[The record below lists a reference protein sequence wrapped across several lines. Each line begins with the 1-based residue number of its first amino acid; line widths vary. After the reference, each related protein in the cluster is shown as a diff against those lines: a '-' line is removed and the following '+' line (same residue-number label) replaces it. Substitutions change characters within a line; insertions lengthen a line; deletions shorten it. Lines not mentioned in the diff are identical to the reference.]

1 MFSVIIPLYNK
12 EKSVSST
19 LQTVLNQTFK
29 KFEVIVVDDGSTD
42 GSYDVVKQFK
52 DERIRLIQKENGG
65 VSSARNRGIQ
75 ETKYDHVA
83 FLDADDVWEPN
94 YLEVQHGLIKDLPK
108 AKMWGCNYAHIN
120 GNEKE
125 LLYTGLP
132 LDFKGYVLNYF
143 TMSRTSDLFCSSS
156 VVIKK
161 DAFEVAGIFDERIRY
176 SEDLDMWYRII
187 AKFPVVFCATVL
199 VHYRHDAENRAMLKP
214 KPYNQTLFN
223 YVDKYECLYVE
234 HPDFQK
240 YIALVVAAH
249 SLPYYFG
256 KNKDEY
262 ILAKRAVGV
271 INLKKVPLKYRLM
284 YKSPFYCGYC
294 IYILIRIYKRIRR

>member
-19 LQTVLNQTFK
+19 LQSVLNQTFK

-75 ETKYDHVA
+75 EAKYDYVA

-94 YLEVQHGLIKDLPK
+94 YLEVQHGLIKEFPK

-187 AKFPVVFCATVL
+187 AIFPVVFCATVL

-223 YVDKYECLYVE
+223 YVDKYKCLYE
-234 HPDFQK
+234 GHPDFQR
-240 YIALVVAAH
+240 YIALIVAAH

-262 ILAKRAVGV
+262 ILAKRAVGL
-271 INLKKVPLKYRLM
+271 IDLKKVPLKYRLM
-284 YKSPFYCGYC
+284 YRHPFYCGYC
-294 IYILIRIYKRIRR
+294 IYILMRIYKRIKR